1 MKSTRGAII
10 SSLLTGT
17 LLCVVTARTHAWEPN
32 VMDLNGAITSGD
44 FTQYLNNTSTWLNQ
58 QAPNKPSEAA
68 LAALLK
74 NPAFALALAEWQL
87 IAKTGGDKLPK
98 PETATAIM
106 AIAHHIEQSPA
117 DHQTDVTASLKPE
130 EAEIEPTPSAKS
142 TQATGEV
149 SKRPIIVAPGAT
161 THIDAAA
168 FSSMSGVNLADC
180 FTGGK
185 QVNFQKNIDDSWVDF
200 TLQVSTAGTYAL
212 TIKAAAANV
221 DQVFHIKSGD
231 AEPITVKVPWSKG
244 LWEMTPA
251 VDIVLKGR
259 QTLRISAPFQRGI
272 AMHHLE
278 LKSK

>member
-1 MKSTRGAII
+1 VQERAHTTEFSQVEHFR
-10 SSLLTGT
+10 
-17 LLCVVTARTHAWEPN
+17 
-32 VMDLNGAITSGD
+32 
-44 FTQYLNNTSTWLNQ
+44 WLASAQ
-58 QAPNKPSEAA
+58 
-68 LAALLK
+68 
-74 NPAFALALAEWQL
+74 
-87 IAKTGGDKLPK
+87 TK

-106 AIAHHIEQSPA
+106 AIADHIQKSSA

-130 EAEIEPTPSAKS
+130 EAENELTPSAKS

-149 SKRPIIVAPGAT
+149 SKGPIIVAPGAT
-161 THIDAAA
+161 NHIDAAA
-168 FSSMSGVNLADC
+168 FSSMSGVNLTDC

-212 TIKAAAANV
+212 TIKVAAANV

-251 VDIVLKGR
+251 VEIVLKGR
-259 QTLRISAPFQRGI
+259 QTLRISAPFQRAI